1 MFVQNSSLVTYIE
14 NVIVDYI
21 DLDFT
26 LWLTWLLT
34 PLLITFLLPLI
45 IVLLLY
51 VTALT
56 FYIYKL
62 HRHRLRHAYDT
73 DFWDGARKTASAVW
87 DAHGWIWHGSNLFN
101 TSNYWRHI
109 SKTVNTFLSIKHLQF
124 SVLTHYHHLTGSAW
138 INIYCQI

>member
-87 DAHGWIWHGSNLFN
+87 DAHGWIWHGLSH
-101 TSNYWRHI
+101 SSPCYMVQVMRCVAW
-109 SKTVNTFLSIKHLQF
+109 KTFQMTPQH
-124 SVLTHYHHLTGSAW
+124 
-138 INIYCQI
+138 